1 MQFLG
6 IDVTEWASVLSI
18 LVPIVTFVVWVFN
31 QIVVKPLRTSMNNLS
46 ETLSELSKTFKER
59 DEQISNDIDQQKL
72 KLKEHDVRIKN
83 LEKEDEKSEK
93 TTY

>member
-1 MQFLG
+1 MG

>member
-1 MQFLG
+1 
-6 IDVTEWASVLSI
+6 
-18 LVPIVTFVVWVFN
+18 
-31 QIVVKPLRTSMNNLS
+31 MNNLS